1 MSVTI
6 RPATLADKDAMAD
19 VHDKAMMPFLEF
31 YSALWTKTPSEV
43 LPVLTEKAMN
53 NPKFVFLVAEV
64 EGSVVG
70 FTRYT
75 IIPAQKP
82 ADVTNEKVEQ
92 DSTAKKEPEEEKPP
106 HVLLIQPK
114 EQLKEIWVR
123 FNARDAEMDACK
135 EKAVKGQRHYY
146 VLHLMIHPDYQR
158 RGIGGKLLQTVID
171 RADTEGVPTILT
183 SSESA
188 HELYLKLGFEDLGV
202 WTIDNEAWAKEIVE
216 VNASVGIKEN
226 EDLARNYAGI
236 KEVEACMIRS
246 PRQG

>member
-1 MSVTI
+1 
-6 RPATLADKDAMAD
+6 
-19 VHDKAMMPFLEF
+19 
-31 YSALWTKTPSEV
+31 
-43 LPVLTEKAMN
+43 
-53 NPKFVFLVAEV
+53 
-64 EGSVVG
+64 
-70 FTRYT
+70 
-75 IIPAQKP
+75 
-82 ADVTNEKVEQ
+82 
-92 DSTAKKEPEEEKPP
+92 
-106 HVLLIQPK
+106 
-114 EQLKEIWVR
+114 
-123 FNARDAEMDACK
+123 
-135 EKAVKGQRHYY
+135 
-146 VLHLMIHPDYQR
+146 MIHPDYQR